1 MSIENQKNRDLFLK
15 VWIMF
20 FLNHVLRALGI
31 DEEIE
36 NVLPTEAIGFEKE
49 GTFKIFDNLMDFK
62 V

>member
-1 MSIENQKNRDLFLK
+1 
-15 VWIMF
+15 MF